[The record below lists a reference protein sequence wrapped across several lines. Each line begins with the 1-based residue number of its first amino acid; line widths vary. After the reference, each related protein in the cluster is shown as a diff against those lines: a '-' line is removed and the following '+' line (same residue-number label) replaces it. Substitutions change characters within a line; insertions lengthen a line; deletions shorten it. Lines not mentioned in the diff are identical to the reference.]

1 MAEEHINPADIQTA
15 PVDTPESLGVD
26 QASFD
31 KYYSEGNFNWQGYSK
46 ELEFKM
52 SQKAQAPAPQ
62 QEAPAQEAA
71 AADAQAAV
79 EEAGLD
85 WDTLSTKISNAGD
98 LEDSDYAALVAAG
111 IPEDI
116 SRNYVRMVQQDAEN
130 TVADVM
136 SKFGGEEGFTQVYNG
151 LLENTTL
158 EIRNQI
164 DGLLRDPVSREAGIA
179 MAWQYSGLQN
189 PGQSGA
195 PAAPPPPVNPA
206 ASRANPG
213 QTPSSTQGFASM
225 EEQALAMND
234 PRYRTDPSYRAEV
247 ERRSMAAAYDF
258 NPRRHT
264 GGL

>member
-1 MAEEHINPADIQTA
+1 MAEEHITPEDIQQA
-15 PVDTPESLGVD
+15 PVDTAASLGVD

-31 KYYSEGNFNWQGYSK
+31 KYYKEGNFNWQGYSK

-52 SQKAQAPAPQ
+52 GQKAQAPEPHQPESSQ
-62 QEAPAQEAA
+62 QVTP
-71 AADAQAAV
+71 DSAQAAV
-79 EEAGLD
+79 EDAGLD
-85 WDTLSTKISNAGD
+85 WDTLSNKITSAGD
-98 LEDSDYAALVAAG
+98 LEDGDYAALVAAG

-130 TVADVM
+130 TVSEVM
-136 SKFGGEEGFTQVYNG
+136 TKFGGEAGFTDVYNG

-158 EIRNQI
+158 EVRNQI
-164 DGLLRDPVSREAGIA
+164 DGLLRDPISRDAGIA

-225 EEQALAMND
+225 EEQVLAIRD
-234 PRYRTDPSYRAEV
+234 PRYSTDPSYRADV
-247 ERRSMAAAYDF
+247 ERRSMAASFDF

>member
-1 MAEEHINPADIQTA
+1 MAEEHITPADIQTA

-31 KYYSEGNFNWQGYSK
+31 KYYKEGNFNWQGYSK

-52 SQKAQAPAPQ
+52 SQKAQTPEPQ
-62 QEAPAQEAA
+62 QPTPSEQVTP
-71 AADAQAAV
+71 DSAQAAV
-79 EEAGLD
+79 EDAGLD
-85 WDTLSTKISNAGD
+85 WDTLSAKITNAGD

-189 PGQSGA
+189 PGT
-195 PAAPPPPVNPA
+195 PAPPPPPAAPA

-234 PRYRTDPSYRAEV
+234 PRYRTDPTYRAEV